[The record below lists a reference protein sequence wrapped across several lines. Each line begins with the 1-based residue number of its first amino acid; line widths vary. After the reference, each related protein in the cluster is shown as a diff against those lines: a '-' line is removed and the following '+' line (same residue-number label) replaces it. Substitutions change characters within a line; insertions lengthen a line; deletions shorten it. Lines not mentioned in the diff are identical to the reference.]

1 MRRYGLICQGL
12 MLAAGAMLAT
22 TTARTTAFAAEGP
35 FHIEH
40 TWQIDGEGGWDYIAV
55 DPQGGLLYVTRG
67 NHVQVVDRKSGKQVA
82 DITGLH
88 GTHGVVFAPGETDTS
103 ATAAATRWRYSIARH
118 TKWCARFPPGPI
130 PMGFC
135 MNLSRVQCGRLT
147 DAAIMQL

>member
-40 TWQIDGEGGWDYIAV
+40 TWQIGGEGGWDYIAV

-88 GTHGVVFAPGETDTS
+88 GTHGVVFAPGGKRIHQRRRRQPGGGIQSQDIQS
-103 ATAAATRWRYSIARH
+103 GAHGSRRDQSRWD
-118 TKWCARFPPGPI
+118 F
-130 PMGFC
+130 
-135 MNLSRVQCGRLT
+135 V
-147 DAAIMQL
+147 